1 MTLALAALAT
11 YKATQVI
18 LSLLPRE
25 PMPWVKVIL
34 SVLLALVGAALVGG
48 EGNFGYFLAFALS
61 VATLAGATH
70 TVLRLL
76 TYLGDM
82 ALRKSVK

>member
-1 MTLALAALAT
+1 MTIALAALAV
-11 YKATQVI
+11 YKTVQVV

-25 PMPWVKVIL
+25 PMPWVKV
-34 SVLLALVGAALVGG
+34 LVGTAFGFAAAALIGADDYVISA
-48 EGNFGYFLAFALS
+48 LAI
-61 VATLAGATH
+61 ATLAGATH

-82 ALRKSVK
+82 ALRKAVK

>member
-1 MTLALAALAT
+1 MTIALAALAV
-11 YKATQVI
+11 YKTVQVV

-25 PMPWVKVIL
+25 PMPWVKVLLGTVIGFGATALAGPDDYVL
-34 SVLLALVGAALVGG
+34 SALA
-48 EGNFGYFLAFALS
+48 

-82 ALRKSVK
+82 ALRRAMK